1 MDDHFHRR
9 GLRYYRPPLSD
20 PLNCLA
26 EPPMSQK
33 AIKLFRHPLSGHA
46 HRVELMLSL
55 LGLPSELVFVDL
67 AKGAHKQP
75 EFLAINPFGQVP
87 VIDDNGTVLADS
99 NAILVYLAQKY
110 GDGRWLPRDAAGA
123 AAVQRWLS
131 VAAGPLAAGPARAR
145 LITVF
150 GAPYNAEEVIANAHA
165 LLQVIEAELQG
176 RQYLIGEQPSIAD
189 IASYAFIAHAPE
201 GNVSLADYPAIRAWL
216 ARIEALPRFVP
227 MQRSAAGLQA

>member
-1 MDDHFHRR
+1 MTQ
-9 GLRYYRPPLSD
+9 
-20 PLNCLA
+20 N
-26 EPPMSQK
+26 

-75 EFLAINPFGQVP
+75 DFLAMNPFGQVP

-99 NAILVYLAQKY
+99 NAILVYLALKY
-110 GDGRWLPRDAAGA
+110 GDDRWLPRDATGA
-123 AAVQRWLS
+123 AAVQHWLS

-176 RQYLIGEQPSIAD
+176 RQFLVGEQPSIAD
-189 IASYAFIAHAPE
+189 IACYSYIAHAPE
-201 GNVSLADYPAIRAWL
+201 GNVSLADYPNIRAWL
-216 ARIEALPRFVP
+216 ARIEALPHFVP
-227 MQRSAAGLQA
+227 MPRSAAGLQA